1 MSKIIGIDLGT
12 TTSCLSVFENGQAT
26 VIVNSEGKRTTPSVV
41 SFGKDGER
49 KVGDAAKR
57 QAVTNP
63 KGTVYEIKRFIGN
76 KYSECEQEIKRV
88 PYDVVNS
95 NGLPRVKVND
105 REYSP
110 EEISAMILQKLKK
123 TAEDYLGEEV
133 KDAVITV
140 PAYFNDS
147 QRNSTKQAGEIAGL
161 NVLRVINEP
170 TAASLAYGLDKAD
183 KDLNIVVFDF
193 GGGTHD
199 VSVLNFGGGVFEV
212 LASDGDTHLGGSD
225 IDERVMNWLID
236 EFKNDEG
243 IDLSKDSMALQRI
256 KEAAEKAKIELSSSL
271 STDINLPYITAV
283 DGTPKHLVKTLS
295 RAKFES
301 LVNDLVQR
309 TIEPCKNAL
318 NAAKLNVSDV
328 DEIILVGGS
337 TRIPCVQEAVKKF
350 FVKEPSKNVNPD
362 EAVAMGASI
371 QGAILSGDENVGDI
385 VLLDVTPLNLGLQ
398 TLGGVMTTLI
408 EANTT
413 IPCQKE
419 EVFSTSTDNQT
430 AVTIDVRQ
438 GNRPMAEQNKRLG
451 LFNLEGIMP
460 ARRGVPQIAIKF
472 DIDANGILKVSAVDK
487 ATNKEQSIRIEAS
500 SSLSKEDIERMKA
513 EAEANADADKK
524 AREIADAVNKGDSI
538 VFTQENMINEQ
549 KDNLTDEEKT
559 KLNDLISQMKDA
571 VSAKDVSRIN
581 EIETSLNTSWQEISQ
596 RIYSAQAQSNASSAD
611 SVKTEN
617 VNSTDNASSTDEKV
631 EDANFEEV
639 K

>member
-1 MSKIIGIDLGT
+1 MSKVISIDLGT
-12 TTSCLSVFENGQAT
+12 TNSCISVFENGQPT
-26 VIVNSEGKRTTPSVV
+26 VIVNSEGKRTTPSIV

-243 IDLSKDSMALQRI
+243 IDLSTDSMALQRI

-350 FVKEPSKNVNPD
+350 FGKDPSKNVNPD

-460 ARRGVPQIAIKF
+460 ARRGAPQIAIKF

-549 KDNLTDEEKT
+549 KDNLTDDEKT
-559 KLNDLISQMKDA
+559 KLNNLVSQMKDA
-571 VSAKDVSRIN
+571 VSAKDVSKIN
-581 EIETSLNTSWQEISQ
+581 EIETSLNTAWQEISQ
-596 RIYSAQAQSNASSAD
+596 RIYSAQAQSNAANAD

-617 VNSTDNASSTDEKV
+617 VDSTNNASSSGEKV

-639 K
+639 E

>member
-12 TTSCLSVFENGQAT
+12 TNSCISVFENGQSN
-26 VIVNSEGKRTTPSVV
+26 VIVNSEGKRTTASIV

-95 NGLPRVKVND
+95 NGLPRVNVND

-350 FVKEPSKNVNPD
+350 FGKEPSKNVNPD

-549 KDNLTDEEKT
+549 KDNLTDDEKT
-559 KLNDLISQMKDA
+559 KLNDLVSQMKDA
-571 VSAKDVSRIN
+571 VSAKDVSKIN
-581 EIETSLNTSWQEISQ
+581 EIETSLNTAWQEISQ
-596 RIYSAQAQSNASSAD
+596 RIYSAQAQNTTANAD

-617 VNSTDNASSTDEKV
+617 VDSTNNASATDEKV

>member
-350 FVKEPSKNVNPD
+350 FGKEPSKNVNPD

-419 EVFSTSTDNQT
+419 EIFSTSTDNQT

-596 RIYSAQAQSNASSAD
+596 RIYSAQAQSNASSTD

>member
-1 MSKIIGIDLGT
+1 MSKVISIDLGT
-12 TTSCLSVFENGQAT
+12 TNSCISVFENGQPT
-26 VIVNSEGKRTTPSVV
+26 VIVNSEGKRTTPSIV

-350 FVKEPSKNVNPD
+350 FGKDPSKNVNPD

-549 KDNLTDEEKT
+549 KDNLTDDEKT
-559 KLNDLISQMKDA
+559 KLNNLVSQMKDA
-571 VSAKDVSRIN
+571 VSAKDVSKIN
-581 EIETSLNTSWQEISQ
+581 EIETSLNTAWQEISQ
-596 RIYSAQAQSNASSAD
+596 RIYSAQAQSNAANAD

-617 VNSTDNASSTDEKV
+617 VDSTNNASSSGEKV

-639 K
+639 E

>member
-1 MSKIIGIDLGT
+1 MSKVISIDLGT
-12 TTSCLSVFENGQAT
+12 TNSCISVFENGQPT
-26 VIVNSEGKRTTPSVV
+26 VIVNSEGKRTTPSIV

-243 IDLSKDSMALQRI
+243 IDLSTDSMALQRI

-350 FVKEPSKNVNPD
+350 FGKDPSKNVNPD

-549 KDNLTDEEKT
+549 KDNLTDDEKT
-559 KLNDLISQMKDA
+559 KLNNLVSQMKDA
-571 VSAKDVSRIN
+571 VSAKDVSKIN
-581 EIETSLNTSWQEISQ
+581 EIETSLNTAWQEISQ
-596 RIYSAQAQSNASSAD
+596 RIYSAQAQSNAANAD

-617 VNSTDNASSTDEKV
+617 VDSTNNASSSGEKV

-639 K
+639 E

>member
-301 LVNDLVQR
+301 LVNDLVER

-350 FVKEPSKNVNPD
+350 FGKEPSKNVNPD

-549 KDNLTDEEKT
+549 KDNLTDDEKT
-559 KLNDLISQMKDA
+559 KLNDLVSQMKDA
-571 VSAKDVSRIN
+571 VSAKDVSKIN
-581 EIETSLNTSWQEISQ
+581 EIETSLNSVWQEISQ
-596 RIYSAQAQSNASSAD
+596 RIYSAQAQSNASNAD

>member
-1 MSKIIGIDLGT
+1 M
-12 TTSCLSVFENGQAT
+12 
-26 VIVNSEGKRTTPSVV
+26 
-41 SFGKDGER
+41 
-49 KVGDAAKR
+49 
-57 QAVTNP
+57 
-63 KGTVYEIKRFIGN
+63 
-76 KYSECEQEIKRV
+76 
-88 PYDVVNS
+88 
-95 NGLPRVKVND
+95 
-105 REYSP
+105 
-110 EEISAMILQKLKK
+110 
-123 TAEDYLGEEV
+123 
-133 KDAVITV
+133 
-140 PAYFNDS
+140 
-147 QRNSTKQAGEIAGL
+147 
-161 NVLRVINEP
+161 
-170 TAASLAYGLDKAD
+170 
-183 KDLNIVVFDF
+183 
-193 GGGTHD
+193 
-199 VSVLNFGGGVFEV
+199 SVLNFGSGVFEV

-350 FVKEPSKNVNPD
+350 FGKEPSKNVNPD

-549 KDNLTDEEKT
+549 KDNLTDDEKT
-559 KLNDLISQMKDA
+559 KLNDLVSHMKDA
-571 VSAKDVSRIN
+571 VSAKDVSKIN
-581 EIETSLNTSWQEISQ
+581 EIETSLNTAWQEISQ
-596 RIYSAQAQSNASSAD
+596 RIYSAQAQSNAANAD

-617 VNSTDNASSTDEKV
+617 VNSTDNVSSTDEKV

>member
-12 TTSCLSVFENGQAT
+12 TNSCISVFENGQSN
-26 VIVNSEGKRTTPSVV
+26 VIVNSEGKRTTASIV

-301 LVNDLVQR
+301 LVNDLVER

-350 FVKEPSKNVNPD
+350 FGKEPSKNVNPD

-549 KDNLTDEEKT
+549 KDNLTDDEKT
-559 KLNDLISQMKDA
+559 KLNDLVSQMKDA
-571 VSAKDVSRIN
+571 VSAKDVSKIN
-581 EIETSLNTSWQEISQ
+581 EFETSLNSVWQEISQ
-596 RIYSAQAQSNASSAD
+596 RIYSAQAQSNTSSAD

>member
-12 TTSCLSVFENGQAT
+12 TNSCISVFENGQSN
-26 VIVNSEGKRTTPSVV
+26 VIVNSEGKRTTASIV

-76 KYSECEQEIKRV
+76 KYTECEQEIKRV

-199 VSVLNFGGGVFEV
+199 VSVLNFGSGVFEV

-350 FVKEPSKNVNPD
+350 FGKEPSKNVNPD

-549 KDNLTDEEKT
+549 KDNLTDDEKT
-559 KLNDLISQMKDA
+559 KLNDLVSQMKDA
-571 VSAKDVSRIN
+571 VSAKDVSKIN
-581 EIETSLNTSWQEISQ
+581 EIETNLNTAWQEISQ
-596 RIYSAQAQSNASSAD
+596 RIYSVQAQSNAANAD

-617 VNSTDNASSTDEKV
+617 VNSTDNASSSDEKI
-631 EDANFEEV
+631 EDANFEEL

>member
-1 MSKIIGIDLGT
+1 
-12 TTSCLSVFENGQAT
+12 
-26 VIVNSEGKRTTPSVV
+26 
-41 SFGKDGER
+41 
-49 KVGDAAKR
+49 
-57 QAVTNP
+57 
-63 KGTVYEIKRFIGN
+63 
-76 KYSECEQEIKRV
+76 
-88 PYDVVNS
+88 
-95 NGLPRVKVND
+95 
-105 REYSP
+105 
-110 EEISAMILQKLKK
+110 
-123 TAEDYLGEEV
+123 
-133 KDAVITV
+133 
-140 PAYFNDS
+140 
-147 QRNSTKQAGEIAGL
+147 
-161 NVLRVINEP
+161 
-170 TAASLAYGLDKAD
+170 
-183 KDLNIVVFDF
+183 
-193 GGGTHD
+193 

-283 DGTPKHLVKTLS
+283 DGTPKHLAKTLS

-318 NAAKLNVSDV
+318 NSAKLNVSDV

-350 FVKEPSKNVNPD
+350 FGKDPSKNVNPD

-524 AREIADAVNKGDSI
+524 ARETADAVNKGDSI

-549 KDNLTDEEKT
+549 KDNLTDDEKT
-559 KLNDLISQMKDA
+559 KLNDLVSQMKDA
-571 VSAKDVSRIN
+571 ISAKDVSKIN
-581 EIETSLNTSWQEISQ
+581 EIETSLNTAWQEISQ
-596 RIYSAQAQSNASSAD
+596 RIYSAQAQNNAANAD

-617 VNSTDNASSTDEKV
+617 VDSTNNASSTDEKV

>member
-1 MSKIIGIDLGT
+1 M
-12 TTSCLSVFENGQAT
+12 
-26 VIVNSEGKRTTPSVV
+26 
-41 SFGKDGER
+41 
-49 KVGDAAKR
+49 
-57 QAVTNP
+57 
-63 KGTVYEIKRFIGN
+63 
-76 KYSECEQEIKRV
+76 
-88 PYDVVNS
+88 
-95 NGLPRVKVND
+95 
-105 REYSP
+105 
-110 EEISAMILQKLKK
+110 
-123 TAEDYLGEEV
+123 
-133 KDAVITV
+133 
-140 PAYFNDS
+140 
-147 QRNSTKQAGEIAGL
+147 
-161 NVLRVINEP
+161 
-170 TAASLAYGLDKAD
+170 
-183 KDLNIVVFDF
+183 
-193 GGGTHD
+193 
-199 VSVLNFGGGVFEV
+199 SVLNFGGGVFEV

-283 DGTPKHLVKTLS
+283 DGTPKHLAKTLS

-318 NAAKLNVSDV
+318 NSAKLNVSDV

-350 FVKEPSKNVNPD
+350 FGKDPSKNVNPD

-524 AREIADAVNKGDSI
+524 ARETADAVNKGDSI

-549 KDNLTDEEKT
+549 KDNLTDDEKT
-559 KLNDLISQMKDA
+559 KLNDLVSQMKDA
-571 VSAKDVSRIN
+571 ISAKDVSKIN
-581 EIETSLNTSWQEISQ
+581 EIETSLNTAWQEISQ
-596 RIYSAQAQSNASSAD
+596 RIYSAQAQNNAANAD

-617 VNSTDNASSTDEKV
+617 VDSTNNASSTDEKV

>member
-1 MSKIIGIDLGT
+1 M
-12 TTSCLSVFENGQAT
+12 
-26 VIVNSEGKRTTPSVV
+26 
-41 SFGKDGER
+41 
-49 KVGDAAKR
+49 
-57 QAVTNP
+57 
-63 KGTVYEIKRFIGN
+63 
-76 KYSECEQEIKRV
+76 
-88 PYDVVNS
+88 
-95 NGLPRVKVND
+95 
-105 REYSP
+105 
-110 EEISAMILQKLKK
+110 
-123 TAEDYLGEEV
+123 
-133 KDAVITV
+133 
-140 PAYFNDS
+140 
-147 QRNSTKQAGEIAGL
+147 
-161 NVLRVINEP
+161 
-170 TAASLAYGLDKAD
+170 
-183 KDLNIVVFDF
+183 
-193 GGGTHD
+193 
-199 VSVLNFGGGVFEV
+199 SVLNFGGGVFEV

-350 FVKEPSKNVNPD
+350 FGKEPSKNVNPD

-549 KDNLTDEEKT
+549 KDNLTDDEKT
-559 KLNDLISQMKDA
+559 KLNDLVSQMKDA
-571 VSAKDVSRIN
+571 VSAKDVSKIN
-581 EIETSLNTSWQEISQ
+581 EIETSLNTAWQEISQ
-596 RIYSAQAQSNASSAD
+596 RIYSAQAQSNAANAD

-617 VNSTDNASSTDEKV
+617 VDSTNNASTTDEKV

>member
-12 TTSCLSVFENGQAT
+12 TNSCISVFENGQSN
-26 VIVNSEGKRTTPSVV
+26 VIVNSEGKRTTASIV

-49 KVGDAAKR
+49 KVGEAAKR

-76 KYSECEQEIKRV
+76 KYTECEQEIKRV

-309 TIEPCKNAL
+309 TIKPCKNAL

-337 TRIPCVQEAVKKF
+337 TRIPCVQDAVKNF
-350 FVKEPSKNVNPD
+350 FGKEPSKNVNPD

-451 LFNLEGIMP
+451 LFNLEGIMQ

-524 AREIADAVNKGDSI
+524 ARETADAVNKGDSI
-538 VFTQENMINEQ
+538 IFTQENMINEQ
-549 KDNLTDEEKT
+549 KDNLTDDEKT
-559 KLNDLISQMKDA
+559 KLNDLVSQMKDA
-571 VSAKDVSRIN
+571 VSTKDVLKIN
-581 EIETSLNTSWQEISQ
+581 EIETSLNTAWQEISQ
-596 RIYSAQAQSNASSAD
+596 RIYSAKAQNNAANTD
-611 SVKTEN
+611 SVNTEN
-617 VNSTDNASSTDEKV
+617 TDTTTNASSTDEKV

>member
-1 MSKIIGIDLGT
+1 M
-12 TTSCLSVFENGQAT
+12 
-26 VIVNSEGKRTTPSVV
+26 
-41 SFGKDGER
+41 
-49 KVGDAAKR
+49 
-57 QAVTNP
+57 
-63 KGTVYEIKRFIGN
+63 
-76 KYSECEQEIKRV
+76 
-88 PYDVVNS
+88 
-95 NGLPRVKVND
+95 
-105 REYSP
+105 
-110 EEISAMILQKLKK
+110 
-123 TAEDYLGEEV
+123 
-133 KDAVITV
+133 
-140 PAYFNDS
+140 
-147 QRNSTKQAGEIAGL
+147 
-161 NVLRVINEP
+161 
-170 TAASLAYGLDKAD
+170 
-183 KDLNIVVFDF
+183 
-193 GGGTHD
+193 
-199 VSVLNFGGGVFEV
+199 SVLNFGGGVFEV

-301 LVNDLVQR
+301 LVNDLVER

-350 FVKEPSKNVNPD
+350 FGKEPSKNVNPD

-513 EAEANADADKK
+513 EAEANADVDKK

-549 KDNLTDEEKT
+549 KNNLTDEEKT

-581 EIETSLNTSWQEISQ
+581 EIETSLNTAWQEISQ

>member
-1 MSKIIGIDLGT
+1 M
-12 TTSCLSVFENGQAT
+12 
-26 VIVNSEGKRTTPSVV
+26 
-41 SFGKDGER
+41 
-49 KVGDAAKR
+49 
-57 QAVTNP
+57 
-63 KGTVYEIKRFIGN
+63 
-76 KYSECEQEIKRV
+76 
-88 PYDVVNS
+88 
-95 NGLPRVKVND
+95 
-105 REYSP
+105 
-110 EEISAMILQKLKK
+110 
-123 TAEDYLGEEV
+123 
-133 KDAVITV
+133 
-140 PAYFNDS
+140 
-147 QRNSTKQAGEIAGL
+147 
-161 NVLRVINEP
+161 
-170 TAASLAYGLDKAD
+170 
-183 KDLNIVVFDF
+183 
-193 GGGTHD
+193 
-199 VSVLNFGGGVFEV
+199 SVLNFGGGVFEV

-318 NAAKLNVSDV
+318 NVAKLDVSDV

-350 FVKEPSKNVNPD
+350 FGKDPSKNVNPD

-549 KDNLTDEEKT
+549 KDNLTDDEKT
-559 KLNDLISQMKDA
+559 KLNDLVSQMKDA
-571 VSAKDVSRIN
+571 VSAKDASKIN
-581 EIETSLNTSWQEISQ
+581 EIETSLNTAWQEISQ
-596 RIYSAQAQSNASSAD
+596 RIYSAQAQSNAANAD

-617 VNSTDNASSTDEKV
+617 VDSTNNASSSDEKV

>member
-12 TTSCLSVFENGQAT
+12 TNSCISVFENGQSN
-26 VIVNSEGKRTTPSVV
+26 VIVNSEGKRTTASIV

-350 FVKEPSKNVNPD
+350 FGKEPSKNVNPD

-549 KDNLTDEEKT
+549 KDNLTDDEKT
-559 KLNDLISQMKDA
+559 KLNDLVSQMKDA
-571 VSAKDVSRIN
+571 VSAKDVSKIN
-581 EIETSLNTSWQEISQ
+581 EIETSLNTAWQEISQ
-596 RIYSAQAQSNASSAD
+596 RIYSAQAQSNAANAD

-617 VNSTDNASSTDEKV
+617 VDSTNNASSSDEKV

>member
-1 MSKIIGIDLGT
+1 M
-12 TTSCLSVFENGQAT
+12 
-26 VIVNSEGKRTTPSVV
+26 
-41 SFGKDGER
+41 
-49 KVGDAAKR
+49 
-57 QAVTNP
+57 
-63 KGTVYEIKRFIGN
+63 
-76 KYSECEQEIKRV
+76 
-88 PYDVVNS
+88 
-95 NGLPRVKVND
+95 
-105 REYSP
+105 
-110 EEISAMILQKLKK
+110 
-123 TAEDYLGEEV
+123 
-133 KDAVITV
+133 
-140 PAYFNDS
+140 
-147 QRNSTKQAGEIAGL
+147 
-161 NVLRVINEP
+161 
-170 TAASLAYGLDKAD
+170 
-183 KDLNIVVFDF
+183 
-193 GGGTHD
+193 
-199 VSVLNFGGGVFEV
+199 SVLNFGGGVFEV

-318 NAAKLNVSDV
+318 NAAKLDVSDV

-350 FVKEPSKNVNPD
+350 FGKDPSKNVNPD

-549 KDNLTDEEKT
+549 KDNLTDDEKT
-559 KLNDLISQMKDA
+559 NLNDLLSQMKDA
-571 VSAKDVSRIN
+571 VSAKDVSKIN
-581 EIETSLNTSWQEISQ
+581 EIETSLNTAWQEISQ
-596 RIYSAQAQSNASSAD
+596 RIYSAQAQNNTANAD
-611 SVKTEN
+611 SVKAEN
-617 VNSTDNASSTDEKV
+617 VDSTNNASATDEKV
-631 EDANFEEV
+631 EDTNFEEV

>member
-1 MSKIIGIDLGT
+1 
-12 TTSCLSVFENGQAT
+12 
-26 VIVNSEGKRTTPSVV
+26 
-41 SFGKDGER
+41 
-49 KVGDAAKR
+49 
-57 QAVTNP
+57 
-63 KGTVYEIKRFIGN
+63 
-76 KYSECEQEIKRV
+76 
-88 PYDVVNS
+88 
-95 NGLPRVKVND
+95 
-105 REYSP
+105 
-110 EEISAMILQKLKK
+110 
-123 TAEDYLGEEV
+123 
-133 KDAVITV
+133 
-140 PAYFNDS
+140 
-147 QRNSTKQAGEIAGL
+147 
-161 NVLRVINEP
+161 
-170 TAASLAYGLDKAD
+170 
-183 KDLNIVVFDF
+183 
-193 GGGTHD
+193 

-283 DGTPKHLVKTLS
+283 DGTPKHLIKTLS

-350 FVKEPSKNVNPD
+350 FGKEPSKNVNPD

-549 KDNLTDEEKT
+549 KDNLTDDEKT
-559 KLNDLISQMKDA
+559 KLNNLVSQMKDA
-571 VSAKDVSRIN
+571 VSAKDVSKIN
-581 EIETSLNTSWQEISQ
+581 EIETSLNTAWQEISQ
-596 RIYSAQAQSNASSAD
+596 RIYSAQAQSNAANAD

-617 VNSTDNASSTDEKV
+617 VDSTNNASSSGEKV

>member
-1 MSKIIGIDLGT
+1 M
-12 TTSCLSVFENGQAT
+12 
-26 VIVNSEGKRTTPSVV
+26 
-41 SFGKDGER
+41 
-49 KVGDAAKR
+49 
-57 QAVTNP
+57 
-63 KGTVYEIKRFIGN
+63 
-76 KYSECEQEIKRV
+76 
-88 PYDVVNS
+88 
-95 NGLPRVKVND
+95 
-105 REYSP
+105 
-110 EEISAMILQKLKK
+110 
-123 TAEDYLGEEV
+123 
-133 KDAVITV
+133 
-140 PAYFNDS
+140 
-147 QRNSTKQAGEIAGL
+147 
-161 NVLRVINEP
+161 
-170 TAASLAYGLDKAD
+170 
-183 KDLNIVVFDF
+183 
-193 GGGTHD
+193 
-199 VSVLNFGGGVFEV
+199 SVLNFGGGVFEV

-350 FVKEPSKNVNPD
+350 FGKEPSKNVNPD

-513 EAEANADADKK
+513 ETEANADADKK

-549 KDNLTDEEKT
+549 KDNLTDDEKT
-559 KLNDLISQMKDA
+559 KLNDLVSQMKDA
-571 VSAKDVSRIN
+571 VSVKDVSKIN
-581 EIETSLNTSWQEISQ
+581 EIETSLNTAWQEISQ
-596 RIYSAQAQSNASSAD
+596 RIYSAQAQSNAANAD

-617 VNSTDNASSTDEKV
+617 VDSTNNASATDEKV

>member
-1 MSKIIGIDLGT
+1 MSKVISIDLGT
-12 TTSCLSVFENGQAT
+12 TNSCISVFENGQPT
-26 VIVNSEGKRTTPSVV
+26 VIVNSEGKRTTPSIV

-76 KYSECEQEIKRV
+76 KHSECEQEIKRV

-350 FVKEPSKNVNPD
+350 FGKAPSKNVNPD

-513 EAEANADADKK
+513 EAEANADADNK
-524 AREIADAVNKGDSI
+524 ARETADAVNKGDSI

-549 KDNLTDEEKT
+549 KDNLTDDEKT
-559 KLNDLISQMKDA
+559 KLNDLVSQMKDA
-571 VSAKDVSRIN
+571 VSAKDVSKIN
-581 EIETSLNTSWQEISQ
+581 EIETSLNTAWQEISQ
-596 RIYSAQAQSNASSAD
+596 RIYSAQAQNNAANAD

-617 VNSTDNASSTDEKV
+617 VDSTNNASSTDEKV

>member
-1 MSKIIGIDLGT
+1 M
-12 TTSCLSVFENGQAT
+12 
-26 VIVNSEGKRTTPSVV
+26 
-41 SFGKDGER
+41 
-49 KVGDAAKR
+49 
-57 QAVTNP
+57 
-63 KGTVYEIKRFIGN
+63 
-76 KYSECEQEIKRV
+76 
-88 PYDVVNS
+88 
-95 NGLPRVKVND
+95 
-105 REYSP
+105 
-110 EEISAMILQKLKK
+110 
-123 TAEDYLGEEV
+123 
-133 KDAVITV
+133 
-140 PAYFNDS
+140 
-147 QRNSTKQAGEIAGL
+147 
-161 NVLRVINEP
+161 
-170 TAASLAYGLDKAD
+170 
-183 KDLNIVVFDF
+183 
-193 GGGTHD
+193 
-199 VSVLNFGGGVFEV
+199 SVLNFGGGVFEV

-350 FVKEPSKNVNPD
+350 FGKEPSKNVNPD

-549 KDNLTDEEKT
+549 KDNLTDDEKT
-559 KLNDLISQMKDA
+559 KLNDLVSQMKDA
-571 VSAKDVSRIN
+571 VSAKDVSKIN
-581 EIETSLNTSWQEISQ
+581 EIGTSLNSVWQEISQ

-611 SVKTEN
+611 SVKTED

>member
-1 MSKIIGIDLGT
+1 MSKVISIDLGT
-12 TTSCLSVFENGQAT
+12 TNSCISVFENGQPT
-26 VIVNSEGKRTTPSVV
+26 VIVNSEGKRTTPSIV

-76 KYSECEQEIKRV
+76 KHSECEQEIKRV

-350 FVKEPSKNVNPD
+350 FGKDPSKNVNPD

-513 EAEANADADKK
+513 EAEANADADNK
-524 AREIADAVNKGDSI
+524 ARETADAVNKGDSI

-549 KDNLTDEEKT
+549 KDNLTDDEKT
-559 KLNDLISQMKDA
+559 KLNDLVSQMKDA
-571 VSAKDVSRIN
+571 VSAKDVSKIN
-581 EIETSLNTSWQEISQ
+581 EIETSLNTAWQEISQ
-596 RIYSAQAQSNASSAD
+596 RIYSAQAQNNAANAD

-617 VNSTDNASSTDEKV
+617 VDSTNNASSTDEKV